1 MKQLHT
7 LEEYRV
13 RLVQWR
19 RAHPAYAAQLFK
31 MQKTLDKMSQQCA
44 FLIRQ
49 YELSNKQK
57 FLDQAD
63 KIVSEATDT
72 MNKLKNYE
80 LIATLSGK

>member
-7 LEEYRV
+7 LEEYRA
-13 RLVQWR
+13 RLVLWR
-19 RAHPAYAAQLFK
+19 RLHPTYAAQLFK

-49 YELSNKQK
+49 YELSKKQK

-80 LIATLSGK
+80 LLATLSGK

>member
-7 LEEYRV
+7 LEEYRA

-19 RAHPAYAAQLFK
+19 RLHPAYAAQLFK

-49 YELSNKQK
+49 YELSKKQK

-80 LIATLSGK
+80 LLATLSGK